1 MDPQPCHSSVLPA
14 PLSHCL
20 HLTLPPKVKPE
31 AGPATLTKPAACQL
45 PDPCPLQRMWGALC
59 PSSTLCI
66 CIWVLLL
73 PAHSEAPCL
82 VLSFSPSAD
91 PLSHRPAAG
100 LTSLSNSHVTQ
111 ARPPP
116 PSHPSRNRLCP
127 VLLAQPL
134 PPPFPVGVAFC
145 LPHTACLANPSH
157 WLCCL
162 SLDSSVVLSG
172 WPRVFTAFPSRSKL
186 CHSLLSVVLPLS
198 WVLL

>member
-116 PSHPSRNRLCP
+116 PQPPQPQPSLSCP
-127 VLLAQPL
+127 PCTAPTTPVPCGGCFLLATYCLSCQPQPL
-134 PPPFPVGVAFC
+134 A
-145 LPHTACLANPSH
+145 L
-157 WLCCL
+157 
-162 SLDSSVVLSG
+162 
-172 WPRVFTAFPSRSKL
+172 
-186 CHSLLSVVLPLS
+186 LPLIRFLGGVEWLAS
-198 WVLL
+198 GFYSFPIQV